1 MERVID
7 LVLWLAMAV
16 IGLVGFVVLAAL
28 FAGLT
33 WAGAVVIGW
42 IAG

>member
-1 MERVID
+1 MDRLID
-7 LVLWLAMAV
+7 LVIWLGIGAV
-16 IGLVGFVVLAAL
+16 GLVGFAVLAAL
-28 FAGLT
+28 LAGLT